1 MQDMGVCEIKK
12 EEIGKDGMI
21 ILDYI
26 VLHIQIEMMQHEKH
40 KIFYRTGCP

>member
-1 MQDMGVCEIKK
+1 
-12 EEIGKDGMI
+12 MI

-26 VLHIQIEMMQHEKH
+26 VLHIQSKEMQHERH